1 MLPPVQV
8 VRRKLQRPRIVGDL
22 VERQELLSDL
32 EAASRLPLTLVHAPP
47 GYGKTTLVV
56 SWIESREGLSAWLS
70 PDTED
75 SDPRVF
81 LSYLVAAIQSA
92 FPDACTATLACL
104 ADGETS
110 LPVLAGALSND
121 LDALPAPLVVVIDD
135 FQRIVSPSTH
145 ALLDRLLLR
154 PPDRL
159 HLVLISRT
167 LPPLSLGALRVR
179 EALSE
184 IGMRELRLST
194 REAALVIERC
204 AGRALPPEALER
216 ACQRS
221 EGWPAGVRLVGLA
234 LRAGSADDCF
244 DQRLSAAD
252 PQVQQYLVE
261 ELIAREDPAVRN
273 GLLRLA
279 IVDSFCVSLAAN
291 LLAGVLPPANRE
303 SAASVVERLIDAS
316 LWTVPVDDR
325 PGWYRYHVLFRE
337 FLLLQLARQFSPAGA
352 GELHR
357 YASGWFEAHGLIE
370 EALDHALVAGGPGL
384 ASELLVRQYARVVGR
399 DSRHRLERC
408 LSRLPA
414 AVVDS
419 DPELLLLKSWLLHHQ
434 GRHVE
439 LARVLQRAEHVLG
452 DGCPE
457 LAQRSAERFWLWRGR
472 LLALRSQLR
481 YLEGQADDALAC
493 ATEALQ
499 RLPGEYVEEHALAWS
514 VLAGVRQMHGEV
526 ADARRLI
533 HDALACR
540 PRASAEAWLVSALC
554 FIDWMA
560 ADLSALLWTANEYYR
575 ETPGEAQ
582 GYAFMARYFAGL
594 VQYQRNELAV
604 AEATLIPV
612 LRPYPEPS
620 PGYRAEGSML
630 LAEVY
635 QALGQGDKAREIV
648 DGLCA
653 RLQQK
658 GDLSRLFRARACEA
672 DLALRQGRIDAARD
686 WARSFDPGPA
696 PACYHLSRSPH
707 LTLARVWV
715 ADGGAEGRE
724 QAGRLLQ
731 LLESELVARHN
742 TRYLIEVLALQAL
755 LRRAQG
761 DAAGAAERLT
771 RALALAK
778 PAGFVRVFVDLGH
791 QLVPVLRQ
799 VHGAGQSTGY
809 VGQLLA
815 AFKNDWLIS
824 VERQQISAELTRREL
839 KILRLLA
846 ARLSNLEISEELCIS
861 RATVK
866 RHTQNI
872 YRKLQA
878 SSRREAVLRAKSLN
892 ILLDG

>member
-1 MLPPVQV
+1 MLSPVQIV
-8 VRRKLQRPRIVGDL
+8 HRKLQRPRIVGDL
-22 VERQELLSDL
+22 VERQKLLGDL
-32 EAASRLPLTLVHAPP
+32 EVASRLPLTLVHAPP
-47 GYGKTTLVV
+47 GYGKTALVV
-56 SWIESREGLSAWLS
+56 SWIESREGPSAWLS
-70 PDTED
+70 PDVED

-81 LSYLVAAIQSA
+81 VSYLVAAIQSA
-92 FPDACTATLACL
+92 FADACTTTLACL
-104 ADGETS
+104 ARGETS
-110 LPVLAGALSND
+110 LPILAGALSND
-121 LDALPAPLVVVIDD
+121 LDALPEPLVVVIDD
-135 FQRIVSPSTH
+135 YQRIVSPSTH

-154 PPDRL
+154 PADRL

-184 IGMRELRLST
+184 IGMRELRLNAG
-194 REAALVIERC
+194 EAALIIERC
-204 AGRALPPEALER
+204 AGRALPPEVLER
-216 ACQRS
+216 VCQRS
-221 EGWPAGVRLVGLA
+221 EGWAAGVRLAGLA
-234 LRAGSADDCF
+234 LRAGVADDCL
-244 DQRLSAAD
+244 DQRISAAD

-261 ELIAREDPAVRN
+261 EFITGEEPAVRA
-273 GLLRLA
+273 GMLCLA
-279 IVDSFCVSLAAN
+279 IVERFSASLAAD
-291 LLAGVLPPANRE
+291 LLAAGLPPANRG

-325 PGWYRYHVLFRE
+325 PGWYRYHALFRE
-337 FLLLQLARQFSPAGA
+337 FLLLQLVRQLSPAGI

-370 EALDHALVAGGPGL
+370 EALDHALVAGGPAL
-384 ASELLVRQYARVVGR
+384 ASELLVRQYARLVGR

-408 LSRLPA
+408 LRRLPV

-419 DPELLLLKSWLLHHQ
+419 DPELLLLKSWLLDHQ

-439 LARVLQRAEHVLG
+439 LARVLQRAEVLS

-457 LAQRSAERFWLWRGR
+457 LVQRSAERFWRGR
-472 LLALRSQLR
+472 LLALRSRLK
-481 YLEGQADDALAC
+481 YLEGQADEALAC
-493 ATEALQ
+493 AKEALQ
-499 RLPGEYVEEHALAWS
+499 RLPDEYVEEHALARS

-533 HDALACR
+533 RDALACR
-540 PRASAEAWLVSALC
+540 PRASAEACLVSALC

-560 ADLSALLWTANEYYR
+560 ADLSALRWTANEYYR
-575 ETPGEAQ
+575 EMPGEAR
-582 GYAFMARYFAGL
+582 GDAFMARYFTGL

-604 AEATLIPV
+604 AEATLMPV
-612 LRPYPEPS
+612 LQPYPEPS

-630 LAEVY
+630 LADVH
-635 QALGQGDKAREIV
+635 QALGQGDQAREIV
-648 DGLCA
+648 DALCA

-658 GDLSRLFRARACEA
+658 GDLWTLFRARACEA
-672 DLALRQGRIDAARD
+672 DLALRQGRTEAARD
-686 WARSFDPGPA
+686 WARRFDPGPA
-696 PACYHLSRSPH
+696 PACYHLARSPH
-707 LTLARVWV
+707 LTLARVWI
-715 ADGGAEGRE
+715 ADGGAEDRE
-724 QAGRLLQ
+724 QAGRFLQ

-755 LRRAQG
+755 LRRANG
-761 DAAGAAERLT
+761 DAAGAAERLA
-771 RALALAK
+771 RALALAQ
-778 PAGFVRVFVDLGH
+778 PAGFVRVFVDLG
-791 QLVPVLRQ
+791 QELVPVLRQ

-809 VGQLLA
+809 IGQILA
-815 AFKNDWLIS
+815 AFKNDWLIG

-846 ARLSNLEISEELCIS
+846 ARLSNVEISEELCIS

-892 ILLDG
+892 MLLDG